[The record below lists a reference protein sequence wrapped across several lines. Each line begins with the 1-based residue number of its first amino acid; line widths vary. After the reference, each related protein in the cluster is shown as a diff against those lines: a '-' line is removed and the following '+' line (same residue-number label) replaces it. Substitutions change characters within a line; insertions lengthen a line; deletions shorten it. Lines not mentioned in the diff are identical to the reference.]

1 MTMDGD
7 KHGIQHQY
15 NNVAE
20 LANNTNC
27 KKFLE
32 IYES

>member
-27 KKFLE
+27 KKIPGNL
-32 IYES
+32 